1 MDYLE
6 EGKDIWSQ
14 FVPRSGQA
22 QTVQGELLRAVEKL
36 RDEAVR
42 NGNGNWDRGF
52 EILLNF
58 IESHLLDEG
67 AFAPDVIERTKRILT
82 RLRDYDDP
90 LLEDGPYDTLGDRV
104 VDYFRHHGSQLHPN
118 NPELNR

>member
-14 FVPRSGQA
+14 FVPKSGQA

-52 EILLNF
+52 DILLNF

-67 AFAPDVIERTKRILT
+67 AFAPDIIERTKRILT
-82 RLRDYDDP
+82 RLRDYDAP

-104 VDYFRHHGSQLHPN
+104 VDYFHHHGSQPHPN

>member
-14 FVPRSGQA
+14 FVPKSGQA

-52 EILLNF
+52 DILLSF

-67 AFAPDVIERTKRILT
+67 AFAPDIIERTKRILT

-90 LLEDGPYDTLGDRV
+90 LLKDGPYDTLGDRV
-104 VDYFRHHGSQLHPN
+104 VDYFYHYGSQPHPN